1 MKEST
6 RVLIAAPAGYVGR
19 QLLARF
25 GREPEVHVRVLV
37 ADARRIKQDLHPE
50 TEVVEGSLLEPALLL
65 EAAQGIDVAYYPVR
79 VAALNRE
86 FEPRLRDFA
95 WKFRDACIA
104 AGVKR
109 IVYVGSPTA
118 STQRTRLLSTA
129 KETMEILGAYPER
142 IQLVSLCPG
151 LLIGP
156 GSVAYELLTGL
167 VRTPPILLLPSWTRA
182 EVRPLALR
190 DMVEYLVRAAS
201 LDAADPLMLEVG
213 AARVSVSDLLR
224 LVMQITHRSRVA
236 IRVPFTISR
245 LSAAVLTAATPFSY
259 PMSLELVR
267 SLGAVRHGPQDAGTD
282 RAEKYFP
289 EIYPLTCEQA
299 IAEAMAATDADNV
312 AGRWTDSLADV
323 SYRSSESAMRQARY
337 QDVRR
342 QDFGDLPP
350 SSVFRSLLAL
360 GGRAGWFSF
369 DVLWRIRGLL
379 DKLLGGFGTSVGRR
393 SSRDLRTG
401 DMLDVWRVVDVVE
414 NERLL
419 LEAQMNVFGAAW
431 LEFRLE
437 GNVLVQTAYYSPG
450 GVVGVIY
457 WYSMLPFH
465 GFIFPDMARGI
476 VVRARE
482 LHNR

>member
-1 MKEST
+1 VKEST

-25 GREPEVHVRVLV
+25 GRESDVHVRVLV
-37 ADARRIKQDLHPE
+37 ADARRIRQDLHPE
-50 TEVVEGSLLEPALLL
+50 TEIVEGSLLEPAILL

-79 VAALNRE
+79 VAVLNHAL
-86 FEPRLRDFA
+86 EPQLRDFA
-95 WKFRDACIA
+95 RKFRDACIA

-118 STQRTRLLSTA
+118 SAQPTRLLSTA
-129 KETMEILGAYPER
+129 RETMQVLGAYPER

-156 GSVAYELLTGL
+156 GSVSYELLAGL
-167 VRTPPILLLPSWTRA
+167 ARIPPILFLPSWTRA

-190 DMVEYLVRAAS
+190 DMIEYLVHTAS
-201 LDAADPLMLEVG
+201 LSTKDPLVLEVG
-213 AARVSVSDLLR
+213 AGRVSVSDLLR

-236 IRVPFTISR
+236 IRVPFAIPR

-267 SLGAVRHGPQDAGTD
+267 SLDALRQGPPDAGSD
-282 RAEKYFP
+282 RSRDYFP
-289 EIYPLTCEQA
+289 EISPLTCEQA
-299 IAEAMAATDADNV
+299 IAEAVAETAADHV
-312 AGRWTDSLADV
+312 ESRWTDSLADV
-323 SYRSSESAMRQARY
+323 SYRSSESAMHQARY

-342 QDFGDLPP
+342 QDFGDLPR
-350 SSVFRSLLAL
+350 SRVFRSMLAL
-360 GGRAGWFSF
+360 GGKAGWFSF
-369 DVLWRIRGLL
+369 DLLWRIRGLL

-450 GVVGVIY
+450 GIVGVLY

-465 GFIFPDMARGI
+465 GFIFPDMVKGI
-476 VVRARE
+476 VARARE
-482 LHNR
+482 D